1 MKKLFS
7 VFVLCAVLFACKKSD
22 KKSIYF
28 ASPIAGATLSSGDD
42 IFLKTDAEPES
53 FDSIQYFIDTVFIDS
68 RKDTST
74 VKAST
79 SGFSFGG
86 VLVTAKVFSAG
97 VSTDV
102 TTNIQLFPASVPLQY
117 SFTLVNT
124 YPHDTSSYTQGLE
137 YHGGVLYESDGLV
150 GESSL
155 RKVDVNTGKVLKI
168 VDIPAPYFAEGIT
181 LIGNKIVMLTWKNR
195 IGFEFDKNT
204 FEKNSEFPYNAS
216 PEGWGLAFNGKQ
228 IISTD
233 GSNNIYYLNKD
244 TYQKEGQMGVY
255 DNNGPVQY
263 LNELEIIDGK
273 IYANIYQTDIIAVID
288 PVSGGVEAYIN
299 LSELYPTDARNE
311 FADVLNGIAWD
322 AGGRRLFVTGKKW
335 DKLFQIKI
343 NKGEL

>member
-1 MKKLFS
+1 MKKLLSIFILS
-7 VFVLCAVLFACKKSD
+7 AVFFACKKSD

-28 ASPIAGATLSSGDD
+28 ASPIAGATMASGDD
-42 IFLKTDAEPES
+42 IFLKTDVEPES
-53 FDSIQYFIDTVFIDS
+53 FDSIQYYIDTVFIGS

-79 SGFSFGG
+79 LGFSFGG
-86 VLVTAKVFSAG
+86 VLLTAKVFSAG

-102 TTNIQLFPASVPLQY
+102 TTNIQLFPATEPLHY
-117 SFTLVNT
+117 AYTLVNT

-137 YHGGVLYESDGLV
+137 YQGGVLYESDGEV
-150 GESSL
+150 GQSSL

-168 VDIPAPYFAEGIT
+168 IDIPAPYFAEGIT
-181 LIGNKIVMLTWKNR
+181 LIGNRIIMLTWKNR
-195 IGFEFDKNT
+195 MGFEFDKNT
-204 FEKNSEFPYNAS
+204 FEKNLEFPYNAS
-216 PEGWGLAFNGKQ
+216 PEGWGLAFDGKR
-228 IISTD
+228 ILSTD
-233 GSNNIYYLNKD
+233 GTNNIYYLNKD
-244 TYQKEGQMGVY
+244 TYQKMDQMGVY

-288 PVSGGVEAYIN
+288 PVSGAVEAYIN
-299 LSELYPTDARNE
+299 LSDIYPEGERNE
-311 FADVLNGIAWD
+311 YADVLNGIAWD
-322 AGGRRLFVTGKKW
+322 ASGRRLFVTGKKW